1 MSSEGLIEYEQKRLP
16 SYTGRTHDNRAQ
28 VLNNWL
34 TFIEEKDLD
43 PDEVSKDDVA
53 VWLRWLRDE
62 RGHAHS
68 TIAQN
73 LMELKSVYNWIVEKE
88 LGESACDGITK
99 DEDYPWLNSSPEKVK
114 NSAEGVTYVDKEGY
128 GTMLRNCESMREEIV
143 VRSLAELGVRRI
155 ELSWL
160 QLDSFDLDNNSV
172 IIKTAK
178 RYDEDGNNL
187 FLPGFYST
195 QYGLKLKK
203 WIAGERKGWVS
214 GIEEGSEYLVT
225 GHSIPAIRP
234 GEVTEIVRDVADR
247 ADIQAYNDDAMG
259 RDWAQVT
266 PQALRHSYGVWRAKA
281 GMPLSQLSRLMR
293 HADIQTTYD
302 YYLRFA
308 NEDLKDAYDEHYPF

>member
-1 MSSEGLIEYEQKRLP
+1 MSSKGLIEYEQKRLP

-73 LMELKSVYNWIVEKE
+73 LMELKSVYNWIVAEG
-88 LGESACDGITK
+88 LGESACEGIQK
-99 DEDYPWLNSSPEKVK
+99 KLDYPWLNSAPEKVK
-114 NSAEGVTYVDKEGY
+114 NSAEGVTYVDKEDY
-128 GTMLRNCESMREEIV
+128 QLLLNECESMRERV
-143 VRSLAELGVRRI
+143 VIQSLAELGIRRS
-155 ELSWL
+155 ELSSL
-160 QLDSFDLDNNSV
+160 KIDSFDFDNNSV

-178 RYDEDGNNL
+178 RYDEDGNKL
-187 FLPGFYST
+187 LLPGFYST
-195 QYGLKLKK
+195 TYGLKVKK
-203 WIAGERKGWVS
+203 WIAGEREGWVA
-214 GIEEGSEYLVT
+214 GINSGSEYLVT
-225 GHSIPAIRP
+225 GHKIPAIRE

-247 ADIQAYNDDAMG
+247 AGIQAYHDDAMG
-259 RDWAQVT
+259 RDWATVT
-266 PQALRHSYGVWRAKA
+266 PHALRHSYGVWRAKE